1 MCVWFI
7 LGIVPLET
15 PSVCGWNGNINHSL
29 LYANEECES
38 KAHVM
43 YATKQTFGL
52 LCFYLNLFS
61 MEFSNDTRILVNAQ
75 MKNTPTLMNLSHS
88 F

>member
-1 MCVWFI
+1 MCVQFI

-15 PSVCGWNGNINHSL
+15 PSVFGWNGDNKNSL
-29 LYANEECES
+29 LYSKEECES

-43 YATKQTFGL
+43 YATKKTFGL
-52 LCFYLNLFS
+52 LCFYLNLFL